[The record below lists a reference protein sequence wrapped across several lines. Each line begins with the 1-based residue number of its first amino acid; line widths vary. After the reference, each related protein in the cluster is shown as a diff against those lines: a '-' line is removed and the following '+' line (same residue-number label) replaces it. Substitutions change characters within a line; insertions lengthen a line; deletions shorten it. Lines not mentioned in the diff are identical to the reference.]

1 MKKRKFRFLK
11 VVLLVG
17 FVLFF
22 VATITSLYFFI
33 PSLKTKLDTKKFKS
47 EKTTVAIFCNN
58 ETKLENAFC
67 DEKYINY
74 CDIPQHVVDSFV
86 CLEDKRFFEHN
97 GVDFYRIAGAMIEN
111 VKSRRFKEGASTIT
125 QQLIKNTHLTDEKS
139 ITRKL
144 AEARLA
150 LQLEKK
156 MSKEKI
162 LEIYLNTVYFG
173 NSCYGIEQASKY
185 YFDKQTKDI
194 SVSQSAMLAG
204 LLSAPNVYAPDK
216 NLDKCIARRNLVL
229 DLLANNGKITSEQVK
244 NAKQEQIDL
253 EKVGLK
259 QNDLKTYEYMAI
271 CEVAQIFGITPL
283 QAKSMDINVFTF
295 LDKEKQIALSQSA
308 KQQKAKTKSGK
319 NAQKMAVSIDN
330 QTCGVNAF
338 FANTNQ
344 DPFVMQRQIG
354 STAKPIICLAP
365 SFEQNLVTPS
375 TMILDEQTNFGGYQP
390 ANSSDKYDGWITVRD
405 AIAKSKNIPAVKML
419 NAINKDM
426 LKTKLQCIW
435 GWNDFDIN
443 LNMALG
449 SFERGLTIKQLAE
462 SYLTFAN
469 DGNFANCT
477 FIKRIEDK
485 NGKVLYQ
492 HNQTK
497 QQIFRPDTCFLTTQ
511 VLKDVV
517 NFGTA
522 RSLSPDFDLAGK
534 TGTVGKKGSAN
545 NSDAIFCSYTTKDTT
560 VFWTFADY
568 DDLLASGINGS
579 TLPVNMAKSYYNK
592 IYANNKPLQ
601 FKQPTSVVKMKID
614 KVLLYQ
620 GKIAIANNF
629 LPQNEIAEEYF
640 SIFNM
645 PKQISDRI
653 PDKDNKDDLKNK
665 SKLNNIFD
673 QLLFNF
679 ERLKTG

>member
-1 MKKRKFRFLK
+1 MKKRKSRFLK
-11 VVLLVG
+11 VVFLTVFIL
-17 FVLFF
+17 FV
-22 VATITSLYFFI
+22 VATVAFLWFFI
-33 PSLKTKLDTKKFKS
+33 PSLKTKLQIEKFKS
-47 EKTTVAIFCNN
+47 ANVAVEIFCDN
-58 ETKLENAFC
+58 ETKLEKAFA
-67 DEKYINY
+67 DEKYVNY
-74 CDIPQHVVDSFV
+74 CDIPRHVIDSFV

-97 GVDFYRIAGAMIEN
+97 GIDLYRIAGAMIDN

-125 QQLIKNTHLTDEKS
+125 QQLIKNTHLSGEKS
-139 ITRKL
+139 ITRKM

-150 LQLEKK
+150 VELEKQ

-162 LEIYLNTVYFG
+162 LEIYLNSVYFG
-173 NSCYGIEQASKY
+173 NGCYGIEQASQY
-185 YFDKQTKDI
+185 YFGKQTKDL

-216 NLDKCIARRNLVL
+216 NLDKCLARRNLVL
-229 DLLANNGKITSEQVK
+229 NLLVDNGKITKERAEK
-244 NAKQEQIDL
+244 AKQEQIDL

-259 QNDLKTYEYMAI
+259 QNDLKSYEYMAI

-283 QAKSMDINVFTF
+283 QAKSLDIKIFTF
-295 LDKEKQIALSQSA
+295 LDKEKQTALLQSV

-319 NAQKMAVSIDN
+319 NAQKMAISIN
-330 QTCGVNAF
+330 NVTCGVNAF

-365 SFEQNLVTPS
+365 SFEQNLITPS

-390 ANSSDKYDGWITVRD
+390 TNSSDKYDGWITVRD

-419 NAINKDM
+419 NALNKDL
-426 LKTKLQCIW
+426 LKTKLQRLW
-435 GWNDFDIN
+435 GWSDFEVN

-449 SFERGLTIKQLAE
+449 SFEQGLTIKQLAE

-469 DGNFANCT
+469 EGNFANCT

-492 HNQTK
+492 HNPEK
-497 QQIFRPDTCFLTTQ
+497 QQLFRSDTSFLTTQ

-522 RSLSPDFDLAGK
+522 RNINANFDLAGK

-545 NSDAIFCSYTTKDTT
+545 NSDAIFCGYTTKDTT

-568 DDLLASGINGS
+568 NDLLASGINGS

-592 IYANNKPLQ
+592 IYANNNPLP
-601 FKQPTSVVKMKID
+601 FKQPTSVVKIKID
-614 KVLLYQ
+614 KVLLNQ

-673 QLLFNF
+673 QLLFDF
-679 ERLKTG
+679 KRLKIG

>member
-11 VVLLVG
+11 VVFLTLSI
-17 FVLFF
+17 LFF
-22 VATITSLYFFI
+22 VGTIAFLWFFI
-33 PSLKTKLDTKKFKS
+33 PSLKTKLQVEKFKS
-47 EKTTVAIFCNN
+47 ANTTVSIFCDN
-58 ETKLENAFC
+58 ETKLENAFA

-74 CDIPQHVVDSFV
+74 SDIPQHVVDSFV

-97 GVDFYRIAGAMIEN
+97 GIDLYRIAGAMTEN
-111 VKSRRFKEGASTIT
+111 VKSMRFKEGASTIT
-125 QQLIKNTHLTDEKS
+125 QQLIKNTHLTDEKN

-150 LQLEKK
+150 IELEKQMPK
-156 MSKEKI
+156 QKI
-162 LEIYLNTVYFG
+162 LEIYLNSVYFG

-185 YFDKQTKDI
+185 YFDKQTKDL

-216 NLDKCIARRNLVL
+216 NSDKCLARRNLVL
-229 DLLANNGKITSEQVK
+229 NLLVDNGKITKEQAEK
-244 NAKQEQIDL
+244 AKQEQINL

-271 CEVAQIFGITPL
+271 CEVAQIFDITPL
-283 QAKSMDINVFTF
+283 QAKSLDINVFTF
-295 LDKEKQIALSQSA
+295 LDKEKQMALAQSV

-319 NAQKMAVSIDN
+319 NAQKMAISIDN
-330 QTCGVNAF
+330 ITCGVNAF

-354 STAKPIICLAP
+354 STAKPIVCLAP

-419 NAINKDM
+419 NALNKDL
-426 LKTKLQCIW
+426 LKTKLQRLW
-435 GWNDFDIN
+435 GWSDFDVN

-492 HNQTK
+492 HNPEK
-497 QQIFRPDTCFLTTQ
+497 QQLFRPDTCFLTTQ

-522 RSLSPDFDLAGK
+522 RNVNANFDLAGK

-545 NSDAIFCSYTTKDTT
+545 NSDAIFCGYTTKDTT
-560 VFWTFADY
+560 VFWAFADY

-592 IYANNKPLQ
+592 IYANSKPLQ

-614 KVLLYQ
+614 KVLLNQ

-645 PKQISDRI
+645 PKQISDRCY
-653 PDKDNKDDLKNK
+653 PMQKNTP
-665 SKLNNIFD
+665 LTRNFFD
-673 QLLFNF
+673 EMLLDFK
-679 ERLKTG
+679 RLKIG

>member
-1 MKKRKFRFLK
+1 MKKVKSRFLK
-11 VVLLVG
+11 VIFLALLI
-17 FVLFF
+17 LFF
-22 VATITSLYFFI
+22 VITIVFLWVFI
-33 PSLKTKLDTKKFKS
+33 PSLKTKLDVEKFKS
-47 EKTTVAIFCNN
+47 SNITVEIFCDN
-58 ETKLENAFC
+58 ETKLKNAFD
-67 DEKYINY
+67 DEIYVTY
-74 CDIPQHVVDSFV
+74 GDIPQHVIDSFV
-86 CLEDKRFFEHN
+86 CLEDKRFFTHN
-97 GVDFYRIAGAMIEN
+97 GIDLYRIAGAILEN

-125 QQLIKNTHLTDEKS
+125 QQLIKNTHLTNEKS

-144 AEARLA
+144 TEARLA
-150 LQLEKK
+150 IELEKQ

-162 LEIYLNTVYFG
+162 LEIYLNSVYFG
-173 NSCYGIEQASKY
+173 NSCYGIAQASKY
-185 YFDKQTKDI
+185 YFDKQTQDL
-194 SVSQSAMLAG
+194 SVAQSAMLAG
-204 LLSAPNVYAPDK
+204 LLSAPNVYSPDK
-216 NLDKCIARRNLVL
+216 NLDKCIVRRNLVL
-229 DLLANNGKITSEQVK
+229 DLLANNGKITSKEAK

-271 CEVAQIFGITPL
+271 CEVAEIFAITPM

-295 LDKEKQIALSQSA
+295 LDKEKQIALSQST

-319 NAQKMAVSIDN
+319 NAQKMAISIDN

-338 FANTNQ
+338 FAHTNQ
-344 DPFVMQRQIG
+344 DPFAMQRLIG

-375 TMILDEQTNFGGYQP
+375 TMILDEQTNFGGYKP
-390 ANSSDKYDGWITVRD
+390 ANSSDKYDGWITVRES
-405 AIAKSKNIPAVKML
+405 IAKSKNIPAVKML
-419 NAINKDM
+419 NALNKDE
-426 LKTKLQCIW
+426 LKTKLQHLW
-435 GWNDFDIN
+435 GWDDFEIN

-449 SFERGLTIKQLAE
+449 NFEQGLTIKQLAE
-462 SYLTFAN
+462 TYLTFAN
-469 DGNFANCT
+469 DGNFSKCS

-497 QQIFRPDTCFLTTQ
+497 RQIFRPDTCFLTTQ

-522 RSLSPDFDLAGK
+522 RSLSPDFNLAGK
-534 TGTVGKKGSAN
+534 TGTVGKKGSTN

-568 DDLLASGINGS
+568 HDLLQSGINGS
-579 TLPVNMAKSYYNK
+579 TLPVDMAKNYYNK
-592 IYANNKPLQ
+592 IYANNKPLP

-614 KVLLYQ
+614 KVLLNQ

-629 LPQNEIAEEYF
+629 LPQNEVFEEYF
-640 SIFNM
+640 SIYNM
-645 PKQISDRI
+645 PKQISDRCY
-653 PDKDNKDDLKNK
+653 LMQKNA
-665 SKLNNIFD
+665 LQTRIFFD
-673 QLLFNF
+673 ELFLDF
-679 ERLKTG
+679 KRLKTG